1 MDAIDAMNA
10 LEIIEAIY
18 EVCPSAA
25 IEPADNQSLRDKDR
39 LDCPLCHE
47 AFAEL
52 HPQRASA
59 PPAEPQPSSSS
70 TGTNAVDTA
79 PARVP
84 PIYNMPPL
92 PAGTHVHDSD
102 VESTP
107 QIHVHEPTVEPTIYL
122 CRAPILTIPFCGHS
136 FGAACFLRFLRTE
149 GIAKVCPLCRGPI
162 AEHVPDDVF
171 AAVEEQMHAY
181 EVTFELAAQRRQ
193 RLSFTALRVGS
204 AGEALMN
211 MLVDRARSYD
221 PDVHVHLLPDGDD
234 VPPLGFGARPFGPL
248 VALLPAAAVDVI
260 RSVQQQADARTE
272 VAMDMKD
279 LYEPQYVR
287 DHAADGPGDDE
298 EGARRAAAS
307 AEYGRRVR
315 SVMGPERRMAAMPP
329 RLPGN
334 DAFEDLE
341 RFVRM
346 LLGRLIVDAMDVTHM
361 PRIPLRARRDSSE
374 EPPIHPPPHP

>member
-1 MDAIDAMNA
+1 MDAIDAMNG

-39 LDCPLCHE
+39 LDCPLCHD
-47 AFAEL
+47 AFASL
-52 HPQRASA
+52 HLQRASA
-59 PPAEPQPSSSS
+59 PPAAPQPSSSS

-79 PARVP
+79 PAQVP
-84 PIYNMPPL
+84 AIYSMPPL
-92 PAGTHVHDSD
+92 PPMIHVHDSD

-107 QIHVHEPTVEPTIYL
+107 RIHVHEPTVEPTMYF

-149 GIAKVCPLCRGPI
+149 GIAKVCPMCRGPI
-162 AEHVPDDVF
+162 SEHVPEDVF
-171 AAVEEQMHAY
+171 AAIEDQMHVY
-181 EVTFELAAQRRQ
+181 EYTFEFAAQHRQ
-193 RLSFTALRVGS
+193 RLSFTALRIGS
-204 AGEALMN
+204 AGEALIN
-211 MLVDRARSYD
+211 MLVDRARNYD
-221 PDVHVHLLPDGDD
+221 PNVHVHD
-234 VPPLGFGARPFGPL
+234 VPPLGFTARPFGPL
-248 VALLPAAAVDVI
+248 AALLPAAAMDVV
-260 RSVQQQADARTE
+260 RGLQRQADARTE
-272 VAMDMKD
+272 VAMDIKD
-279 LYEPQYVR
+279 LWLVLLANVFAKYEEQYVR
-287 DHAADGPGDDE
+287 DHAADDGP
-298 EGARRAAAS
+298 RAAAM

-346 LLGRLIVDAMDVTHM
+346 LLGRLLVDAMDMTHM